1 MFRYGE
7 KNNATFA
14 LPKQS
19 AAHVFNYNVKFSN
32 TMVRPSP
39 TGKYNILCNHLHF
52 HEPGVRQVMPPDT
65 KYIAIVRH
73 PIDLF
78 ESIMSYYSNDVRAF
92 QRVPGNNIQSR
103 MKNFLDHPLKYYG
116 FDSSHYERFA
126 KNAMMWDFGF
136 DNDVD
141 DDDAID
147 EWIQYLD
154 KTFDLGLGWN
164 FFK

>member
-1 MFRYGE
+1 
-7 KNNATFA
+7 
-14 LPKQS
+14 
-19 AAHVFNYNVKFSN
+19 
-32 TMVRPSP
+32 
-39 TGKYNILCNHLHF
+39 
-52 HEPGVRQVMPPDT
+52 
-65 KYIAIVRH
+65 
-73 PIDLF
+73 
-78 ESIMSYYSNDVRAF
+78 MSYYSNDVRAF

-164 FFK
+164 FF